1 MKNLKKIFLYGCII
15 FLVTLLT
22 SVPAFCADKNGY
34 VAFGDSIAAGASLD
48 APSEAYPSLL
58 AQDLGLNLLNLA
70 ENGETSTELKEK
82 IEELSKKEKQAVSE
96 AALITISIGGN
107 DLIGEENRR
116 TVLTEAL
123 ISVLSGDYTMSEEL
137 EEIYRTLKENLI
149 SIISMLRELNPDAVI
164 FLQTLYNPYLTDG
177 YTYLG
182 YNIGDELD
190 YYVQKINET
199 STQLLE
205 EAGGFIL
212 IDTASGMNGVPE
224 YFYTTFDF
232 HPTAAGHTAIARIL
246 EGAYRDAIT
255 PDDSKPSESTQTTES
270 YDTLETTTDRQI
282 SSSGIGE
289 DIASGEPEKPDTGG
303 TAPKESADATDSVSI
318 SAPQTGETIDAAA
331 QPESSAAESP
341 DYSGVV
347 LAVTA
352 AILFAAVLFLFIRGL
367 KRGRQI

>member
-15 FLVTLLT
+15 FLVTLMT

-149 SIISMLRELNPDAVI
+149 SI
-164 FLQTLYNPYLTDG
+164 F
-177 YTYLG
+177 
-182 YNIGDELD
+182 
-190 YYVQKINET
+190 
-199 STQLLE
+199 
-205 EAGGFIL
+205 
-212 IDTASGMNGVPE
+212 
-224 YFYTTFDF
+224 
-232 HPTAAGHTAIARIL
+232 
-246 EGAYRDAIT
+246 
-255 PDDSKPSESTQTTES
+255 
-270 YDTLETTTDRQI
+270 
-282 SSSGIGE
+282 
-289 DIASGEPEKPDTGG
+289 
-303 TAPKESADATDSVSI
+303 
-318 SAPQTGETIDAAA
+318 
-331 QPESSAAESP
+331 
-341 DYSGVV
+341 
-347 LAVTA
+347 
-352 AILFAAVLFLFIRGL
+352 
-367 KRGRQI
+367 